1 LKDSSEERQL
11 AKRYA
16 GEMNADED
24 ELQNLRKEY
33 IGLQQQLAAAQA
45 ALHDAIQ
52 QMNVDLDVSGV

>member
-1 LKDSSEERQL
+1 
-11 AKRYA
+11 
-16 GEMNADED
+16 MNADED